1 VRNFTDVMDSH
12 VVSVLEYII
21 SFFVIIIYR
30 EIKRQ
35 WIHFVLVTDQLK
47 HVIVS
52 FIFQSMLFVWCLD
65 MKPEPEENKNN
76 TYLKTV
82 F

>member
-1 VRNFTDVMDSH
+1 M
-12 VVSVLEYII
+12 
-21 SFFVIIIYR
+21 
-30 EIKRQ
+30 
-35 WIHFVLVTDQLK
+35 LVTGQFK

-52 FIFQSMLFVWCLD
+52 FIFQSMLFVWCFD
-65 MKPEPEENKNN
+65 MQPEPEENENN